1 METQDSD
8 LHGSGRQATA
18 SRDQPIAAIWR
29 PLRSPSRL
37 KEWNSRGVHGSQV
50 DPNRPGTP
58 AGLENPTWLT
68 STGPRHLA
76 GDLLP
81 HLVAAGPDRR
91 SERHDDL
98 QRVDAAVDQ
107 PLERRAGDVRRN
119 PSPSGV
125 NRRDRGPVPFR
136 EKDRNAVGA
145 ADGDRELGSVVT
157 EGDEPVALGWNSLD
171 ARGSNQVDTIPVNL
185 AQHES
190 SREADVR
197 LAHADRPTGGKQV
210 SDPGNEIQRLA
221 ADPRRPVPG
230 TDLPA
235 ARVPHSAGYGVF
247 LSVSIRGFIRAAS
260 AEPGAILTN
269 SSSASSAPG
278 RSPVPRSA
286 KANSW

>member
-1 METQDSD
+1 MD
-8 LHGSGRQATA
+8 
-18 SRDQPIAAIWR
+18 
-29 PLRSPSRL
+29 
-37 KEWNSRGVHGSQV
+37 RGVGYASSDELITEDGSQV

-58 AGLENPTWLT
+58 AGLENPRWLT
-68 STGPRHLA
+68 SAGPRHLA

-81 HLVAAGPDRR
+81 YLVAAGPDRR

-107 PLERRAGDVRRN
+107 PLESRAGDIRRN

-125 NRRDRGPVPFR
+125 NCRDRGPAPLR

-145 ADGDRELGSVVT
+145 ADGERDLGGVVT
-157 EGDEPVALGWNSLD
+157 EGDEPVALGRNS
-171 ARGSNQVDTIPVNL
+171 RVGRSSNPVDPISVNL

-197 LAHADRPTGGKQV
+197 PTCDLRATGGKQV
-210 SDPGNEIQRLA
+210 SDAGNEIQRLA
-221 ADPRRPVPG
+221 ADPRRPVPVP
-230 TDLPA
+230 DLPP
-235 ARVPHSAGYGVF
+235 ARVPRSAGYGVF

-260 AEPGAILTN
+260 AEPGAILTK

-278 RSPVPRSA
+278 RSPVPRRA
-286 KANSW
+286 KANS